1 MQDIGLNDYKE
12 FEKLQLLDVPCTCKG
27 ELQFAAKKILPT
39 ADNTNK
45 IVVFNNCARTLK
57 AAARRQMREQPL
69 YCKNMMNGCD
79 GTQLRTKRNMMTFE
93 EFVNEVFEKEIIP
106 ILDKFDYN
114 VNEWMN
120 HLTAKKQEEVLP
132 YHLGAPIKPDWMTEY
147 SMFCKREKQ
156 IQETQDKMPKNR
168 AIACPHNSKKYVCGP
183 VIWALES
190 FFAKSFKGYCGGKNW
205 NELEDLFTQ
214 YYHEGFV
221 HTLQGDGSAFD
232 STQTA
237 NLKHIDRLI
246 ANYLIKINKIKH
258 IDVSL
263 YEKAMNAI
271 YKTIEL
277 KIMSSSKVTRLGK
290 IGLSGTVFS
299 GDPDTTF
306 GNTLR
311 MSLYIRYTMY
321 LAGYQENQFRLI
333 CKGDDFVVFV
343 SYLIQQVPWE
353 NYKGFGSTKY
363 KIDINDPHYAIK
375 TAFYQVWHPAD
386 DKTQQEEHKG
396 LGMVLKFLKVGDYE
410 DIDFCSTHVIH
421 MNKNTGK
428 DTFKIVRQVNRM
440 SPLNHWCCKALGY
453 SKHQMKQYYIDL
465 ALSMR
470 SWANNMPLYKDYIY
484 ALEEHAKMIKPLG
497 KDKTPKAKSRMYFDV
512 NPEIHGPLRGYIDT
526 SKYDKYDNDFVY
538 TYIDRVSSRTPTEQ
552 ETHDFLLNKYGIS
565 KLDINKFGEHLS
577 NTLWLDP
584 TKLS

>member
-156 IQETQDKMPKNR
+156 IQDTQDKMPKNR

-353 NYKGFGSTKY
+353 NYRGFGSTKY

-512 NPEIHGPLRGYIDT
+512 NPEIYGPLRGYIDT

>member
-1 MQDIGLNDYKE
+1 MQNELDKFNIDLKHVQYMQDIGLNDYKE

-39 ADNTNK
+39 ADNTHK
-45 IVVFNNCARTLK
+45 IIVFNNCARTLK

-147 SMFCKREKQ
+147 STFCKREKQ
-156 IQETQDKMPKNR
+156 IQDSQDKMPKNR

-246 ANYLIKINKIKH
+246 ANYLIKTNK
-258 IDVSL
+258 
-263 YEKAMNAI
+263 
-271 YKTIEL
+271 
-277 KIMSSSKVTRLGK
+277 
-290 IGLSGTVFS
+290 
-299 GDPDTTF
+299 
-306 GNTLR
+306 
-311 MSLYIRYTMY
+311 
-321 LAGYQENQFRLI
+321 
-333 CKGDDFVVFV
+333 
-343 SYLIQQVPWE
+343 
-353 NYKGFGSTKY
+353 
-363 KIDINDPHYAIK
+363 
-375 TAFYQVWHPAD
+375 
-386 DKTQQEEHKG
+386 
-396 LGMVLKFLKVGDYE
+396 
-410 DIDFCSTHVIH
+410 
-421 MNKNTGK
+421 
-428 DTFKIVRQVNRM
+428 
-440 SPLNHWCCKALGY
+440 
-453 SKHQMKQYYIDL
+453 
-465 ALSMR
+465 
-470 SWANNMPLYKDYIY
+470 
-484 ALEEHAKMIKPLG
+484 
-497 KDKTPKAKSRMYFDV
+497 
-512 NPEIHGPLRGYIDT
+512 
-526 SKYDKYDNDFVY
+526 
-538 TYIDRVSSRTPTEQ
+538 
-552 ETHDFLLNKYGIS
+552 
-565 KLDINKFGEHLS
+565 
-577 NTLWLDP
+577 
-584 TKLS
+584 